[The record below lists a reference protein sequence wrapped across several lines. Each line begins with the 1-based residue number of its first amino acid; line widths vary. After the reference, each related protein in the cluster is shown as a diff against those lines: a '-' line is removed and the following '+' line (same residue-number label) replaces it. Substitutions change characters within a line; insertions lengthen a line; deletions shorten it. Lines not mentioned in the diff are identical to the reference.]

1 MGDLSSRSRVDR
13 DGTNQPLLETYRSVL
28 TISSAAEKQNIVIRV
43 PKNNVTDIAGNAGT
57 GTASINFTYD
67 ITRPVLSA
75 ITASGVASL

>member
-1 MGDLSSRSRVDR
+1 MNRK
-13 DGTNQPLLETYRSVL
+13 
-28 TISSAAEKQNIVIRV
+28 KQNIVIRV

-75 ITASGVASL
+75 ITASGVASLSSISYSGHYSGN